1 MTILEKIFATKHDE
15 VALARQVISVEE
27 LRARA
32 AAFEPRGFRAALMGA
47 SKPALI
53 AEVKKGSPSMGEIR
67 AEFDPVAIA
76 QSYERAGATCLSVL
90 TDVQYFQGSP
100 TYLREVRAA
109 VSLPLLRKDFVFDT
123 YQLDEARAWGA
134 DCVLL
139 IVAGLE
145 QGRLTDLYHEAK
157 HRLLDVL
164 VEVHDEAETEFAVA
178 LGADMIGINNR
189 DLRTFKTDLSTT
201 SRLIQLIPEGVL
213 RVSESALES
222 ADDVR
227 AVHEMGADA
236 VLIGTAF
243 CASPDIEGK
252 VREVMGR

>member
-1 MTILEKIFATKHDE
+1 MTILEKIFATKRDE
-15 VALARQVISVEE
+15 VALSRQVISVEE
-27 LRARA
+27 LRSRA
-32 AAFEPRGFRAALMGA
+32 ERFEPRGFRAALLSA
-47 SKPALI
+47 QKPGLI

-67 AEFDPVAIA
+67 ADFDPVAIA

-109 VSLPLLRKDFVFDT
+109 VSLPLLRKDFVFDP

-145 QGRLTDLYHEAK
+145 QGLLKELYHEAK

-164 VEVHDEAETEFAVA
+164 VEVHDEAETEFAVEM
-178 LGADMIGINNR
+178 GADMIGINNR

-222 ADDVR
+222 SEDVR

-243 CASPDIEGK
+243 CASPDIESK

>member
-1 MTILEKIFATKHDE
+1 MTILEKIFATKREE
-15 VALARQVISVEE
+15 VAFAKQAISVEE
-27 LRARA
+27 LQQRG
-32 AAFEPRGFRAALMGA
+32 ESYTPKGFRAALIA
-47 SKPALI
+47 AEKPGLI

-67 AEFDPVAIA
+67 ADFRPVDIA

-90 TDVQYFQGSP
+90 TDVQYFGGSP
-100 TYLREVRAA
+100 SYLREVRREVA
-109 VSLPLLRKDFVFDT
+109 LPILRKDFVFDP

-145 QGRLTDLYHEAK
+145 RGRLVDLYHEAK
-157 HRLLDVL
+157 HRQLDVL
-164 VEVHDEAETEFAVA
+164 VEVHDEEETEFAVEM
-178 LGADMIGINNR
+178 GSDMIGINNR

-201 SRLIQLIPEGVL
+201 ARLIQLIPDGVL
-213 RVSESALES
+213 KVSESALET

-227 AVHEMGADA
+227 SVHKMGADA

-243 CASPDIEGK
+243 CASPDIEAK
-252 VREVMGR
+252 VCEVMGR

>member
-1 MTILEKIFATKHDE
+1 
-15 VALARQVISVEE
+15 
-27 LRARA
+27 
-32 AAFEPRGFRAALMGA
+32 
-47 SKPALI
+47 
-53 AEVKKGSPSMGEIR
+53 
-67 AEFDPVAIA
+67 
-76 QSYERAGATCLSVL
+76 L

-145 QGRLTDLYHEAK
+145 KGLLTDLYHEAK

-164 VEVHDEAETEFAVA
+164 VEVHDEEETEFAVE

-189 DLRTFKTDLSTT
+189 DLRTFKTDLNTT
-201 SRLIQLIPEGVL
+201 SRLIQLIPDGVL
-213 RVSESALES
+213 RVSESALET
-222 ADDVR
+222 AEDVR
-227 AVHEMGADA
+227 SVHSMGADA

-243 CASPDIEGK
+243 CASPDIESK

>member
-1 MTILEKIFATKHDE
+1 MTILEKIFATKRDE

-27 LRARA
+27 LRSRA
-32 AAFEPRGFRAALMGA
+32 GVFVPKGFRAALIGA
-47 SKPALI
+47 SKPGLI

-67 AEFDPVAIA
+67 ADFDPVAIA

-123 YQLDEARAWGA
+123 YQLDEARAWG
-134 DCVLL
+134 
-139 IVAGLE
+139 
-145 QGRLTDLYHEAK
+145 RLTGLYHEAK
-157 HRLLDVL
+157 HRQLDVL
-164 VEVHDEAETEFAVA
+164 VEVHDEAETEFAVE

-213 RVSESALES
+213 RVSESALET
-222 ADDVR
+222 AADVR
-227 AVHEMGADA
+227 AVYEMGADA

-243 CASPDIEGK
+243 CASLDIEGK

>member
-1 MTILEKIFATKHDE
+1 MTILEKIFATKRDE
-15 VALARQVISVEE
+15 VAMARQVISIEE

-32 AAFEPRGFRAALMGA
+32 ERFEPRGFRAALLA
-47 SKPALI
+47 AEKPGLI

-67 AEFDPVAIA
+67 ADFDPVAIA

-100 TYLREVRAA
+100 TYLREVRGA
-109 VSLPLLRKDFVFDT
+109 VSLPLLRKDFVFDS

-145 QGRLTDLYHEAK
+145 PGLLKDLFHEAK

-164 VEVHDEAETEFAVA
+164 VEVHDEAETEFAVE

-222 ADDVR
+222 AEDVR
-227 AVHEMGADA
+227 TVHEMGADA